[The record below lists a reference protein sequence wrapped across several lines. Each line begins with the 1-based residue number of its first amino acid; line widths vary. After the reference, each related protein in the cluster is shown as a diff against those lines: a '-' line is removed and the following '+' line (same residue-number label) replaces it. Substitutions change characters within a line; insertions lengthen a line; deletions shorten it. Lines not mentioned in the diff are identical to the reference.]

1 MTENKYRLSTT
12 RLLNIFLVPTITI
25 LIIVLIPILK
35 YGSVSKISY
44 EAITIMVILLFVSI
58 LPFAF
63 LFFNHLHLAIS
74 TELFFS
80 NNSFTIKQEGHS
92 ETYKLSDG
100 LKVTEYSTRR
110 FPWSAIVKWEI
121 YTSKKTYKIS
131 SLSISRLSFERYFYN
146 KTDHIIKVFP
156 TI

>member
-44 EAITIMVILLFVSI
+44 EAITIMVILLFISI

-63 LFFNHLHLAIS
+63 LFFNHLQLAIS

-80 NNSFTIKQEGHS
+80 NNS
-92 ETYKLSDG
+92 SDG
-100 LKVTEYSTRR
+100 LKVTEHSTRR